1 MGGHPR
7 PDPPAAAPVTLLL
20 GLDVGTTNVK
30 AAVYEPDGRA
40 VSVAVALTKT
50 HHPRPGVAHHLA
62 DELWDQALAAIREA
76 VAGVPAARRA
86 EIAGVAVASVGEA
99 GVPLDAHGEP
109 TAEVIAWYDTR
120 SAPQADA
127 LGATIGR
134 DALFAVSGLSLQ
146 PIWSACKLL
155 WLRDERPDAFART
168 VRWLMVADWVAY
180 RLCGVQA
187 TDHSLASRTH
197 AFHLRDRRWDES
209 LLDEMGFPMGLFAP
223 LAESGAALGPILPRV
238 ARQTGLAP
246 GTVVAA
252 GGHDHVCGA
261 LAAGVTEPDTML
273 NSLGTAEALFLP
285 IMTPITDP
293 VFGQEGYSQGAH
305 VVPGRYYA
313 FGGQYTTGAAI
324 DWIRSIIGPDL
335 PYGEM
340 ARAAAAE
347 PVGSGGVTFLPHL
360 RMAAPPVDDPLPG
373 GAFIGLST
381 DTTPGALTR
390 AVLEGLAFQ
399 SRESFERLLHHAGI
413 TDIVSLL
420 AIGGVAR
427 NDLLMAIKAAVM
439 DRPFTVAHIEE
450 ATTLG
455 AAMLGGIGAGVYPDA
470 AAAIAALDRPCSPVV
485 PDPAAVPAYDA
496 LYGQVFRPLYA
507 ALLPI
512 KVAGR
517 RVARSLADE
526 DSADFAS
533 TLVRPPLDP
542 PVPSQRPISPGPAAA
557 APGPVAG
564 ETGLTG

>member
-1 MGGHPR
+1 M
-7 PDPPAAAPVTLLL
+7 TLLL

-62 DELWDQALAAIREA
+62 DELWDQALSAIRDA

-99 GVPLDAHGEP
+99 GVPLDARGEP

-120 SAPQADA
+120 SAPQADR
-127 LGATIGR
+127 LGATVGR

-197 AFHLRDRRWDES
+197 AFNLRDRRWDES
-209 LLDEMGFPMGLFAP
+209 LLAEMGLPTRLFAP
-223 LAESGAALGPILPRV
+223 LATSGTALGPILPEV
-238 ARQTGLAP
+238 ARLTGLAA

-285 IMTPITDP
+285 ILAPITDST
-293 VFGQEGYSQGAH
+293 FGQEGYTQGAH
-305 VVPGRYYA
+305 VVPDRYYA

-324 DWIRSIIGPDL
+324 DWLRSILGTDL

-340 ARAAAAE
+340 TRAAAAE
-347 PVGSGGVTFLPHL
+347 PVGSNGVTFLPHL
-360 RMAAPPVDDPLPG
+360 RMAAPPVDDPHPG

-390 AVLEGLAFQ
+390 ALLEGLAFQ

-413 TDIVSLL
+413 MGVHDLL

-427 NDLLMAIKAAVM
+427 NDLLMGIKASVL
-439 DRPFTVAHIEE
+439 DRRLTVVHIEE

-455 AAMLGGIGAGVYPDA
+455 AAMLGGIAAGVYPDTS
-470 AAAIAALDRPCSPVV
+470 AAIAALDRPCTPVL
-485 PDPAAVPAYDA
+485 PDPAAVPTYDA

-507 ALLPI
+507 ALLPV
-512 KVAGR
+512 KRASR
-517 RVARSLADE
+517 RVARSLVARAPGVGVPVGDPALVPAPAE
-526 DSADFAS
+526 SEIVDQRS
-533 TLVRPPLDP
+533 TA
-542 PVPSQRPISPGPAAA
+542 PGPANA
-557 APGPVAG
+557 APGPASG
-564 ETGLTG
+564 GTGPGR